1 MANLS
6 DTQVRRRAGMLTT
19 MGRVVGGF
27 GALIAV
33 GTVLLQ
39 LPMAR
44 VDRQPVAWVDALFVA
59 TSATCVTGL
68 SPVNLAETY
77 TFFGQ
82 AVILGLIQ
90 LGGLGLVVAG
100 SLFLLARSGGTS
112 LATEDFIG
120 ANVGRLRWARPV
132 DLFFYACFVVLS
144 VELIGMVGL
153 THLILAREGAPE
165 FDEALWQAAFHSVS
179 AFCNAGLSIHKD
191 GLVEWRHE
199 PAILGLMSLLVVM
212 GGVGLLTL
220 VNFRY
225 WYWWRTDRMKQ
236 GHLTLQTRVCL
247 LTTLVLLV
255 LGTLLSWLSEWD
267 GTLKDEPWWRGLLWS
282 WVHSTMTRSSGFNV
296 VDVGEMS
303 PITLLGSMV
312 LMFIGGAPG
321 SMAGGIKVTS
331 LVLLGVVA
339 WSALKRRSD
348 LVLGRHTVPQDQ
360 ASNAVMVTLLSAAAL
375 VLVVGML
382 MNVEANQLSVETP
395 HHWLALVF
403 EAVSAFCTVGLSTG
417 ITELLTPWGK
427 LILVVVMFVGRLG
440 PLCLAMHLSRPA
452 QPARITYPR
461 EEISV
466 G

>member
-1 MANLS
+1 MANFS
-6 DTQVRRRAGMLTT
+6 DTQIRRRTGLLTT
-19 MGRVVGGF
+19 IGRVVGGF
-27 GALIAV
+27 AALIVV
-33 GTVLLQ
+33 GTILLQ

-44 VDRQPVAWVDALFVA
+44 VDQQPVAWVDALFLS

-68 SPVNLAETY
+68 SPLNIAETY
-77 TFFGQ
+77 TLFGQ
-82 AVILGLIQ
+82 GVILAMIQ

-100 SLFLLARSGGTS
+100 SLFILARSGGTS

-132 DLFFYACFVVLS
+132 DVFFYACFVVLT

-153 THLILAREGAPE
+153 THLILARDGAPE
-165 FDEALWQAAFHSVS
+165 WDEALWQAAFHSVS
-179 AFCNAGLSIHKD
+179 AFCNAGLSIHQE
-191 GLVEWRHE
+191 GLVEWRNE
-199 PAILGLMSLLVVM
+199 PAILVVISLLVVL
-212 GGVGLLTL
+212 GGLGLLTL

-225 WYWWRTDRMKQ
+225 WYWWRTDRLKQ

-255 LGTLLSWLSEWD
+255 LGTLLTWVSEWD
-267 GTLKDEPWWRGLLWS
+267 ATLKEEPWWRGLLWS

-296 VDVGEMS
+296 VHVGEMS
-303 PITLLGSMV
+303 PTTLLGSMV

-348 LVLGRHTVPQDQ
+348 LVLGRHSVPQDQ
-360 ASNAVMVTLLSAAAL
+360 ASNAVMVTLLSAASL
-375 VLVVGML
+375 VVVVGML
-382 MNVEANQLSVETP
+382 MHVEANHISVETP
-395 HHWLALVF
+395 HHWLALAF
-403 EAVSAFCTVGLSTG
+403 EALSAFSTVGLSTG

-440 PLCLAMHLSRPA
+440 PLCLAIHLSRPA